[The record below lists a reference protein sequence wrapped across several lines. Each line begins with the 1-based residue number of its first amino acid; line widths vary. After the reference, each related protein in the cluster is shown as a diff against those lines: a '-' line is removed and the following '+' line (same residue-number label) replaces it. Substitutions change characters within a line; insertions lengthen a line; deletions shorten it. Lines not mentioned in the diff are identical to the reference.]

1 MQGAYSRLNWVIL
14 SRKMNESNEVTPMM
28 RRFFSYQLLFIFL
41 IWIMISA
48 ISYTSMLGP
57 KLIRSLFTASAAE
70 KVIVDRPFYQIEARF
85 DPEKKE
91 VTGHFLVRL
100 SEKRTEPQTEAYF
113 HLYPNI
119 FRNWKYGEEGKPKK
133 PGFIDIKNLKVDGRP
148 VNGKMLGDTILRV
161 PFHRPV
167 PIGQTA
173 QIEMDFRLKLPEG
186 GTRLN
191 AFNQT
196 AFLAQWYPML
206 AVKDEEGWHIDPYT
220 TTGDPFY
227 TQMSDF
233 EVTFHVPKGYRVIST
248 GKDPENANGGTIT
261 IRQEQVRDFAA
272 VITKDYQVVRKK
284 AGQKNVHL
292 WYLPGM
298 EDVKDVLAEAAVS
311 GLSFFS
317 QRFGEYPYE
326 EVDVVLGVTGYG
338 IAGMEYPGLVT
349 SIPKIPTDKGL
360 KPAINVV
367 VHELAHQWWYGVV
380 GNDQV
385 KEPWLDEGLTTFS
398 EFLYMHEKMNE
409 DDRSFLKRAA
419 ERTDEIHQSIGI
431 TSVESLYDY
440 PDAVYGLMVYI
451 RPAAMFYALI
461 DEIGKEKVMEILRN
475 YYHEYQF
482 KTATTEDFL
491 KIANRVA
498 GKDLTPFFKK
508 WLYFQS
514 PSKGA

>member
-1 MQGAYSRLNWVIL
+1 
-14 SRKMNESNEVTPMM
+14 MM
-28 RRFFSYQLLFIFL
+28 RRFFSFQFLSMFMTWMIISGVCFSFFI
-41 IWIMISA
+41 
-48 ISYTSMLGP
+48 GP
-57 KLIRSLFTASAAE
+57 EMIRSLFSVSAAE
-70 KVIVDRPFYQIEARF
+70 EVIVDRPLYQIEARF
-85 DPEKKE
+85 DPDKKE
-91 VTGHFLVRL
+91 ITGHLSVRL

-113 HLYPNI
+113 HLYPNV
-119 FRNWKYGEEGKPKK
+119 FRNWKYGDEGKPKK
-133 PGFIDIKNLKVDGRP
+133 PGFIEIKNLKVDGRP
-148 VNGKMLGDTILRV
+148 VKEKMLGDTIMRV
-161 PFHRPV
+161 PFIRPL
-167 PIGQTA
+167 PIGQSA
-173 QIEMDFRLKLPEG
+173 QIEMDYRLKLPEG

-191 AFNQT
+191 TFNQT

-206 AVKDEEGWHIDPYT
+206 AVKDEDGWHIDPYT

-248 GKDPENANGGTIT
+248 GKDPEKLVQGSVT

-272 VITKDYQVVRKK
+272 VITKDYHVVRKK
-284 AGQKNVHL
+284 AGKKNVHL

-298 EDVKDVLAEAAVS
+298 EDVKDELAQAAVS
-311 GLSFFS
+311 GLEFFS

-326 EVDVVLGVTGYG
+326 EIDVVLGETGFG

-349 SIPKIPTDKGL
+349 SIPKVPTDKGL
-360 KPAINVV
+360 KPAVNVV

-385 KEPWLDEGLTTFS
+385 KEPWLDEGITTFS
-398 EFLYMHEKMNE
+398 ELLYMHEKMNE
-409 DDRSFLKRAA
+409 DERSLLKRAT

-431 TSVESLYDY
+431 TSADSLYDY

-451 RPAAMFYALI
+451 RPAAMFYALM
-461 DEIGKEKVMEILRN
+461 DEIGKDKVMEILRT

-482 KTATTEDFL
+482 KIATTNDFL
-491 KIANRVA
+491 KVANKVA

-508 WLYFQS
+508 WLFFQS
-514 PSKGA
+514 TSHST